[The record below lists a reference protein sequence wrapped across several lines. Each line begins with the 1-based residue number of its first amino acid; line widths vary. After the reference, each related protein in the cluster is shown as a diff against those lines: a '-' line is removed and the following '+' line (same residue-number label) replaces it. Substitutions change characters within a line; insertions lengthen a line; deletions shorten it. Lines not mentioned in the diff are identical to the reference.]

1 MISNIDQRVLFW
13 DDSASSFT
21 DITKEVNTYDTGSA
35 SLTFDT
41 GDYLY
46 IGSFFPINH
55 KFFKITANVTA
66 ASPTVEVFGASSWD
80 PVVDILDYT
89 ESSGTSFA
97 QTGILQFT
105 PDRDESWN
113 MVTDTSEEAY
123 LTEFQNG
130 PVIYNKYWIRLS
142 FDTPG
147 VSTDLSYVGSM
158 FANESDVFAEYS
170 HLRSSTLLDMWET
183 GKTDWEEQR
192 VLASEYVVTDLKK
205 RSIIIERS
213 QILDI
218 SILQEPCVH
227 KTAAMIFSGLGPKN
241 YESEIENALKRYSNA
256 INLQKFE
263 VDANANGQKDRGEQT
278 ITTRRM
284 SR

>member
-13 DDSASSFT
+13 DDSAVAFT
-21 DITKEVNTYDTGSA
+21 DITKEVNTYDSGST
-35 SLTFDT
+35 SLTFDA

-55 KFFKITANVTA
+55 KFFKLTANVTA
-66 ASPTVEVFGASSWD
+66 AIPTIEIFGASQWNA
-80 PVVDILDYT
+80 VVDIIDYT
-89 ESSGTSFA
+89 DVSGTSFA
-97 QTGILQFT
+97 QSGVLQFT

-113 MVTDTSEEAY
+113 LVSDTSEEAY

-130 PVIYNKYWIRLS
+130 PTIYDKYWIRIG

-147 VSTDLSYVGSM
+147 VSSALSYVGSLL
-158 FANESDVFAEYS
+158 ASESDLFAEYS
-170 HLRSSTLLDMWET
+170 HLRDTILLDSWET

-192 VLASEYVVTDLKK
+192 VVASEYVVTDLKK
-205 RSIIIERS
+205 RSIIKERS
-213 QILDI
+213 QILDT

-227 KTAAMIFSGLGPKN
+227 RTAKTIFSGLGPKN
-241 YESEIENALKRYSNA
+241 YESEIENAGKHYSEA

-263 VDANANGQKDRGEQT
+263 VDANANGQKDRSEQT

-284 SR
+284 TR